1 MLSRIKSLAGRILL
15 LRDKYIQRHRFI
27 KNNNG
32 NIHPSIEISG
42 AEYIKTGLG
51 CCIGEGSKLL
61 CKDFY
66 TSGITTQPLKPNL
79 QIGYN
84 FHATRNLVIQCG
96 GSINIG
102 NNVLIASD
110 VFIIDYNHGMNASY
124 PNYLDSPL
132 EIHDINISDG
142 VWIGNNV
149 IILPGVSIGKK
160 CIIAAGSVV
169 TKSIPDYTIAAGNPA
184 KVIKYWDHKTKQWLR
199 INDH

>member
-1 MLSRIKSLAGRILL
+1 MLSRIKSLAGRILF
-15 LRDKYIQRHRFI
+15 LRAKYVQRHRFI

-32 NIHPSIEISG
+32 NFHPSIEISG
-42 AEYIKTGLG
+42 VQYIKTGLG

-61 CKDFY
+61 CKDIY
-66 TSGITTQPLKPNL
+66 TSGCYPQSMKPSLN
-79 QIGYN
+79 IGNN

-102 NNVLIASD
+102 NDVLVASN
-110 VFIIDYNHGMNASY
+110 VFIIDYNHGMDASLSC
-124 PNYLDSPL
+124 YLDGPL
-132 EIHDINISDG
+132 EIHDIKISDG

-184 KVIKYWDHKTKQWLR
+184 KIIKYWDPNTKHWLR